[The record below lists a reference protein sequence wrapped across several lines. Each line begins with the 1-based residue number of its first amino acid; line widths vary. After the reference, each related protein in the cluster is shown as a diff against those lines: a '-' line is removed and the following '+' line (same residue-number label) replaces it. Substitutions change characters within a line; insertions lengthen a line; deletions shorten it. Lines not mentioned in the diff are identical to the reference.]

1 MSRNLTLPFFP
12 KAPQEYDRNY
22 MEQVVL
28 SFSLY
33 LEQMQN
39 PGANRGTGIVLTALQ
54 TDDQGLEVGELFQ
67 YRDAAGIMGQVK
79 ITVADQPNLG
89 GNTSTG
95 GVGAVTV
102 VIS

>member
-39 PGANRGTGIVLTALQ
+39 PGQGRNTRLVLTDLPLS
-54 TDDQGLEVGELFQ
+54 DQGLEVGSLFQ
-67 YRDAAGIMGQVK
+67 YRDASGAFVK
-79 ITVADQPNLG
+79 ITVADQTNLLGLSANGDSG
-89 GNTSTG
+89 G
-95 GVGAVTV
+95 VTV

>member
-39 PGANRGTGIVLTALQ
+39 LGQGRNTRLVLTDLPLS
-54 TDDQGLEVGELFQ
+54 DQGLEVGSLFQ
-67 YRDAAGIMGQVK
+67 YRDASGAFVK
-79 ITVADQPNLG
+79 ITVADQTNLLGLSANGNSG
-89 GNTSTG
+89 G
-95 GVGAVTV
+95 VTV

>member
-39 PGANRGTGIVLTALQ
+39 PGQGRNTRLVLTGLPLS
-54 TDDQGLEVGELFQ
+54 DQGLEVGSLFQ
-67 YRDAAGIMGQVK
+67 YRDASGAFVK
-79 ITVADQPNLG
+79 ITVADQTNLLGLSANGNSG
-89 GNTSTG
+89 G
-95 GVGAVTV
+95 VTV

>member
-39 PGANRGTGIVLTALQ
+39 PGQGRNTRLVLTDLPLS
-54 TDDQGLEVGELFQ
+54 DQGLEVGSLFQ
-67 YRDAAGIMGQVK
+67 YRDASGAFVK
-79 ITVADQPNLG
+79 ITVPDQTNLLGLSANGNSG
-89 GNTSTG
+89 G
-95 GVGAVTV
+95 VTV

>member
-39 PGANRGTGIVLTALQ
+39 PGQGRNTRLVLTDLPLS
-54 TDDQGLEVGELFQ
+54 DQGLEVGSLFQ
-67 YRDAAGIMGQVK
+67 YRDASGAFVK
-79 ITVADQPNLG
+79 ITVADQTNLLG
-89 GNTSTG
+89 LSANGDS
-95 GVGAVTV
+95 GAVTV

>member
-39 PGANRGTGIVLTALQ
+39 PGQGRNTRLVLTDLPLS
-54 TDDQGLEVGELFQ
+54 DQGLEVGSLFQ
-67 YRDAAGIMGQVK
+67 YRDASGAFVK
-79 ITVADQPNLG
+79 ITVADQTNLLGLSANG
-89 GNTSTG
+89 GSG
-95 GVGAVTV
+95 GVTV

>member
-22 MEQVVL
+22 TEQVVL

-39 PGANRGTGIVLTALQ
+39 PGQGRNTRLVLTDLPLS
-54 TDDQGLEVGELFQ
+54 DQGLEVGSLFQ
-67 YRDAAGIMGQVK
+67 YRDASGAFVK
-79 ITVADQPNLG
+79 ITVADQTNLLGLSANGDSG
-89 GNTSTG
+89 G
-95 GVGAVTV
+95 VTV

>member
-1 MSRNLTLPFFP
+1 
-12 KAPQEYDRNY
+12 

-39 PGANRGTGIVLTALQ
+39 PGQGRNTRLVLTDLPLS
-54 TDDQGLEVGELFQ
+54 DQGLEVGSLFQ
-67 YRDAAGIMGQVK
+67 YRDASGAFVK
-79 ITVADQPNLG
+79 ITVADQTNLLGLSANGNSG
-89 GNTSTG
+89 G
-95 GVGAVTV
+95 VTV

>member
-12 KAPQEYDRNY
+12 KAPQEYDKNY

-39 PGANRGTGIVLTALQ
+39 PGEGRNTRLVLTDLPLS
-54 TDDQGLEVGELFQ
+54 DQGLEVGSLFQ
-67 YRDAAGIMGQVK
+67 YRDAAGLMGVVK
-79 ITVADQPNLG
+79 ITVEDQPNLLG
-89 GNTSTG
+89 ISSTS
-95 GVGAVTV
+95 GVGAVAV

>member
-39 PGANRGTGIVLTALQ
+39 PGQGRNTRLVLTDLPLS
-54 TDDQGLEVGELFQ
+54 DQGLEVGSLFQ
-67 YRDAAGIMGQVK
+67 YRDASGAFVK
-79 ITVADQPNLG
+79 ITVADQTNLLGLSANGNSG
-89 GNTSTG
+89 G
-95 GVGAVTV
+95 VTV

>member
-39 PGANRGTGIVLTALQ
+39 PGQGRNTRLVI
-54 TDDQGLEVGELFQ
+54 TDLPLSDQGLEVGSLFQ
-67 YRDAAGIMGQVK
+67 YRDASGAFVK
-79 ITVADQPNLG
+79 ITVADQTNLLGLSANGNSG
-89 GNTSTG
+89 G
-95 GVGAVTV
+95 VTV